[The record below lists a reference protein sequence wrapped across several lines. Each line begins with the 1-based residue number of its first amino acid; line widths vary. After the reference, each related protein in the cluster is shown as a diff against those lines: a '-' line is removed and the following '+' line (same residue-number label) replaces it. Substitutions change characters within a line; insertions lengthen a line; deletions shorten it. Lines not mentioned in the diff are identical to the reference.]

1 MTGSTRRRGSAQTG
15 ANVPLARRVVQAAVA
30 KIRSVS
36 GSEHARLVPGTDE
49 YEHHVR
55 GELEHYERIFDT
67 EEGRRTLQQPVPGA
81 WHEMERRASELI
93 RSSTGAVP
101 TEHVVSRLQGEAP
114 RLLSLGSGPAGV
126 EIAIAQRVP
135 NARVTCVDLN
145 AGLLALGRE
154 RAEALALQMDFVE
167 ADLNVI
173 DLPQGEYDVVW
184 AHAALHHV
192 VELERLA
199 AQIHNALKPGGRLIV
214 VDVIS
219 RNGYRMWPE
228 SRSIARSLFGALP
241 ARLRLNHT
249 AYGEPAVD
257 SELWEA
263 DTSAHSMECVRSE
276 DIERAF
282 EAVLALETR
291 VGYFSL
297 CRRFFDTMYGPNYD
311 LAAQPDAAI
320 VEGIWQLDQHYL
332 RSGVLRPETYFAIY
346 RRR

>member
-1 MTGSTRRRGSAQTG
+1 M
-15 ANVPLARRVVQAAVA
+15 
-30 KIRSVS
+30 S
-36 GSEHARLVPGTDE
+36 GPDHARLVPGTEE

-67 EEGRRTLQQPVPGA
+67 DEGRRTLQQPVPPA
-81 WHEMERRASELI
+81 WREMERRASAAI
-93 RSSTGAVP
+93 RSATGAVP
-101 TEHVVSRLQGEAP
+101 LEHVVSRLRGDAP

-126 EIAIAQRVP
+126 EIAIAQQVP
-135 NARVTCVDLN
+135 AARLTCVDLN
-145 AGLLALGRE
+145 PGLLALGRE

-173 DLPQGEYDVVW
+173 ELRHGEYDVVW

-199 AQIHNALKPGGRLIV
+199 AQIRRALKPGGRLIV

-228 SRSIARSLFGALP
+228 TRSIARSLFGALP

-249 AYGEPAVD
+249 AYAKPAVD
-257 SELWEA
+257 TELWEA

-276 DIERAF
+276 DIEKAF
-282 EAVLALETR
+282 EAELALEAR

-311 LAAQPDAAI
+311 LGAQPDAAI
-320 VEGIWQLDQHYL
+320 VEGIWQLDQDYL

-346 RRR
+346 GRR